1 MLKPPYTRA
10 LRVFRKGRLVR
21 PRDLP
26 AAGVPAWVLYEL
38 VKRGEVEQV
47 SRGLYT
53 LPGHSP
59 TENHSYAEAVKRVP
73 NGILCLLSAL
83 RFHELTV
90 QNPPEVWLA
99 LPRSAWK
106 PKFSGLH
113 LRIVRFSGAA
123 LTEGVETHLVEG
135 VSVRVTSVA
144 RTIADCFRYRNKLG
158 REVALEA
165 LHEGWRKKRFT
176 MDELWRFAEL
186 DRVTKV
192 IMPYLETIPS

>member
-1 MLKPPYTRA
+1 
-10 LRVFRKGRLVR
+10 
-21 PRDLP
+21 
-26 AAGVPAWVLYEL
+26 
-38 VKRGEVEQV
+38 
-47 SRGLYT
+47 
-53 LPGHSP
+53 
-59 TENHSYAEAVKRVP
+59 
-73 NGILCLLSAL
+73 
-83 RFHELTV
+83 V

-106 PKFSGLH
+106 PKFSGLR

-123 LTEGVETHLVEG
+123 LSEGVETHVVEG